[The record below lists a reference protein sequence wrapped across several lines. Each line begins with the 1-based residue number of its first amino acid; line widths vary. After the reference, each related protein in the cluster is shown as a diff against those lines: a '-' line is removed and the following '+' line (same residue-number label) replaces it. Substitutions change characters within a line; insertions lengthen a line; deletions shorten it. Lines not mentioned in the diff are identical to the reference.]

1 MQADVTNA
9 LCASPKIVERFLRV
23 FPTNRL
29 DDRPEADRFTPREV
43 VAHLADWEQVVLDR
57 VRVAN
62 IQPGRA
68 VPDEDPG
75 ERAIAHHYGD
85 KDVFHEAEVFESR
98 RQTTMEYLQGLDP
111 APPTRFRSP
120 FPVIAPFART
130 AASAAIAGA
139 CNANARFW
147 MPKRSGQGPATSV
160 AARFAA

>member
-9 LCASPKIVERFLRV
+9 LCASPRIVERFLRV

-57 VRVAN
+57 IRVAN

-75 ERAIAHHYGD
+75 ERALAHHYGD

-98 RQTTMEYLQGLDP
+98 RQTTMEYLQGLDEP
-111 APPTRFRSP
+111 DLQKTFQH
-120 FPVIAPFART
+120 PVHGEMTIEAYMVSILAHDVYHMDQLSCFFAT
-130 AASAAIAGA
+130 EAATIL
-139 CNANARFW
+139 
-147 MPKRSGQGPATSV
+147 
-160 AARFAA
+160 

>member
-23 FPTNRL
+23 FPTQRL
-29 DDRPEADRFTPREV
+29 DDRPEADRYTPREV

-75 ERAIAHHYGD
+75 ERAVAHHYGD

-98 RQTTMEYLQGLDP
+98 RQTTMEYLRGLDEP
-111 APPTRFRSP
+111 DFQKTFVH
-120 FPVIAPFART
+120 PVHGEMTIEAYMVNILAHDVYHMDQLSCFFAT
-130 AASAAIAGA
+130 EAATIL
-139 CNANARFW
+139 
-147 MPKRSGQGPATSV
+147 
-160 AARFAA
+160 